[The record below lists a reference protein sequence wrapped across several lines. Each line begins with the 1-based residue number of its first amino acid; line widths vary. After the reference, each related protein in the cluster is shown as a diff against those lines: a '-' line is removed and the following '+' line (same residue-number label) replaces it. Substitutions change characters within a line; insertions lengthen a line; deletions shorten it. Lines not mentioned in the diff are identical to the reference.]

1 MNNLYDAIGDNEVDD
16 KVALLFEANE
26 TNLVAVK
33 TPVGETE
40 RINIERIIQQG
51 GIWGPIQCSNSI
63 DQIGKQCDVEKPEYC
78 YYYRGKIKILPLAM
92 VDDLMCVSKCGL
104 ESIILNS
111 YINTKIEIKRCMFL
125 LRKRNPSVR
134 ECTLENKI
142 ATVLSLGFITLI

>member
-1 MNNLYDAIGDNEVDD
+1 M
-16 KVALLFEANE
+16 LFKANE

-40 RINIERIIQQG
+40 RINIKRIIQQG
-51 GIWGPIQCSNSI
+51 GTWGPIQCSNSI

-104 ESIILNS
+104 DSIILNP
-111 YINTKIEIKRCMFL
+111 YINTKIEIKKLVSTEKKKSKC
-125 LRKRNPSVR
+125 KRVHIGKHNSNCPNLKVHNSDMSDVD
-134 ECTLENKI
+134 E
-142 ATVLSLGFITLI
+142 VL